1 MAMSPVCTSVAL
13 VDAPGVTEAFAP
25 AYEHGG
31 AGADLRSRLAVSL
44 APGACAQVPL
54 GVRLE
59 LPRGTVGL
67 ICPKARLAAERG
79 LTLANGVGPLDP
91 GYREELTVRLWNT
104 SDKAVEVA
112 CGDAV
117 AQLVIVP
124 VCMTDFRRSPSLD

>member
-1 MAMSPVCTSVAL
+1 MAMSPVCTRFTL
-13 VDAPGVTEAFAP
+13 VDAPGVTGAFAP

-44 APGACAQVPL
+44 APGARAQVPV

-67 ICPKARLAAERG
+67 ICPRARLAAERG
-79 LTLANGVGPLDP
+79 LTLANGVGALDA

-104 SDKAVEVA
+104 SDEALEVA
-112 CGDAV
+112 CGEAV

-124 VCMTDFRRSPSLD
+124 VCMTDFHEVPAFN